1 MIRLAEPDDLPAI
14 EKIYE
19 AARAFMRANG
29 NPHQWGESGYPE
41 RELLEEDIQMR
52 RLYVADENGVPH
64 GVFAF
69 MLGDDPTYAVIE
81 NGHWPNDRPYGTIH
95 RIASDGQ
102 MKGLLQK
109 ALALA
114 LTKTNEVRAD
124 THKDNKPMQHV
135 LAKHGFIRCGIIYL
149 ENGDPRIAYHYSKE
163 A

>member
-1 MIRLAEPDDLPAI
+1 MIRPAKAEDLPAI
-14 EKIYE
+14 LDIYD

-41 RELLEEDIQMR
+41 KELLAEDIQVG
-52 RLYVADENGVPH
+52 RLYVADENGAPH

-69 MLGDDPTYAVIE
+69 MLGEDPTYAVIE
-81 NGHWPNDRPYGTIH
+81 NGQWPNDRPYGTIH

-102 MKGLLQK
+102 MHGLLEK
-109 ALALA
+109 ALAFA
-114 LTKTNEVRAD
+114 LTKTSEVRAD
-124 THKDNKPMQHV
+124 THKDNHPMQHV
-135 LAKHGFIRCGIIYL
+135 LTKNGFARCGIIYL